1 VTPPDYDFLRQVLK
15 QRSGLALSADK
26 HYFLESR
33 LLPLA
38 RQAGLNGLGE
48 LVLALKTGRDTAL
61 LAAVVEAMTTN
72 ESFFFRD
79 KTPFEHFRRVIMPA
93 LLAARWQSR
102 ALRIWCAAAASGQEP
117 YSIAMCLRE
126 MARAIAGWR
135 IEILAT
141 DLSGA
146 VLDRARQGLYSQFE
160 VQRGL
165 PIKLLVKYFTQVG
178 ELWQIAPEVR
188 AMVKYRRFNLLTD
201 FASLGTFDVILCR
214 NVLIYFDQDTKSD
227 PCGSDIERR
236 LSCPRCDGNRDRLVR
251 SVQNGDRQ
259 TGSLHGQRPQ
269 FTPSGAARNDAG
281 AAPPDSY
288 QRRPIKLISTSKSPG
303 RKPGLRDTKEEIRL
317 GFWPLLL
324 MAPAARSRGP
334 IPSRCNSC
342 HWRRWR
348 AFSGACK

>member
-1 VTPPDYDFLRQVLK
+1 MTPPDYDFLRQVLK

-38 RQAGLNGLGE
+38 RRAGLNGLSE

-117 YSIAMCLRE
+117 YSIAMYLRE

-160 VQRGL
+160 RKSA
-165 PIKLLVKYFTQVG
+165 P
-178 ELWQIAPEVR
+178 WSNIA
-188 AMVKYRRFNLLTD
+188 
-201 FASLGTFDVILCR
+201 ASIFLRIL
-214 NVLIYFDQDTKSD
+214 
-227 PCGSDIERR
+227 RR
-236 LSCPRCDGNRDRLVR
+236 L
-251 SVQNGDRQ
+251 
-259 TGSLHGQRPQ
+259 
-269 FTPSGAARNDAG
+269 
-281 AAPPDSY
+281 AP
-288 QRRPIKLISTSKSPG
+288 LT
-303 RKPGLRDTKEEIRL
+303 
-317 GFWPLLL
+317 
-324 MAPAARSRGP
+324 
-334 IPSRCNSC
+334 
-342 HWRRWR
+342 
-348 AFSGACK
+348 

>member
-1 VTPPDYDFLRQVLK
+1 LVVTPPDYDFLRQVLK

-48 LVLALKTGRDTAL
+48 LVLALKTGRDAAL

-93 LLAARWQSR
+93 LLAARRQSR
-102 ALRIWCAAAASGQEP
+102 VLRIWCAAAASGQEP

-165 PIKLLVKYFTQVG
+165 PIKLLVKYFTQIG

-188 AMVKYRRFNLLTD
+188 AMVKYHRFNLLAD

-227 PCGSDIERR
+227 VLRR
-236 LSCPRCDGNRDRLVR
+236 LAEAISSDGYLV
-251 SVQNGDRQ
+251 
-259 TGSLHGQRPQ
+259 L
-269 FTPSGAARNDAG
+269 GAAETAIGLSDRFKMVID
-281 AAPPDSY
+281 
-288 QRRPIKLISTSKSPG
+288 
-303 RKPGLRDTKEEIRL
+303 KPGLYTVSATNPRL
-317 GFWPLLL
+317 LAQHGTTQT
-324 MAPAARSRGP
+324 RSRLIAINGG
-334 IPSRCNSC
+334 R
-342 HWRRWR
+342 
-348 AFSGACK
+348 

>member
-1 VTPPDYDFLRQVLK
+1 MTPPDYDFLRQVLK

-38 RQAGLNGLGE
+38 RQAGLNGLGD
-48 LVLALKTGRDTAL
+48 LVLALKTGRDAAL

-79 KTPFEHFRRVIMPA
+79 KTPFEHFRRPIMPA
-93 LLAARWQSR
+93 LLGARRQSR

-141 DLSGA
+141 DLSDA

-188 AMVKYRRFNLLTD
+188 AMVKYRRFNLLAD

-227 PCGSDIERR
+227 VLRR
-236 LSCPRCDGNRDRLVR
+236 LAEAISSDGYLV
-251 SVQNGDRQ
+251 
-259 TGSLHGQRPQ
+259 L
-269 FTPSGAARNDAG
+269 GAAETAIGLSDRFKMVID
-281 AAPPDSY
+281 
-288 QRRPIKLISTSKSPG
+288 
-303 RKPGLRDTKEEIRL
+303 KPGLYTVSAINPRL
-317 GFWPLLL
+317 LAQQGTTQTRPRLI
-324 MAPAARSRGP
+324 AINGGR
-334 IPSRCNSC
+334 
-342 HWRRWR
+342 
-348 AFSGACK
+348 